1 VRISPST
8 AAVPPSDLPSYL
20 IPSGSDGSASAVIFN
35 NGFDVTKEI
44 LYGIIGDQ
52 FSRRGIACL
61 IIDTPATGEPLR
73 LRGVPS
79 RPDYEVPPR
88 RSSTYLQRVFH
99 RRRPVSGDTRR
110 HAVESALVNAVRTVV
125 GLDQERRRA
134 RR

>member
-1 VRISPST
+1 VRTSPST

-20 IPSGSDGSASAVIFN
+20 IPSGSDGSASAVIFYD
-35 NGFDVTKEI
+35 GFDVTKEI

-79 RPDYEVPPR
+79 RPDYEVPTAAIVDIPAEGLSSPPVGQRRYAPSCRRKRSGQCRQDCR
-88 RSSTYLQRVFH
+88 RS
-99 RRRPVSGDTRR
+99 
-110 HAVESALVNAVRTVV
+110 
-125 GLDQERRRA
+125 
-134 RR
+134 